1 MILHARLYPG
11 TSRIYNLST
20 PPSAATLIRS
30 DVEHCYSCYR
40 FYDRTCPMVLY
51 SVIFRLTVA
60 QEVLALLNAAF
71 SERDEAKLRLEIA
84 NMKLDSFRGQ
94 EEKEADARDVQQQL
108 VMSCRR
114 QVADLRDV
122 KANFVR
128 LHNSFSSKM
137 RSVSAGDSA

>member
-1 MILHARLYPG
+1 MSNTA
-11 TSRIYNLST
+11 T
-20 PPSAATLIRS
+20 PATA
-30 DVEHCYSCYR
+30 
-40 FYDRTCPMVLY
+40 FT
-51 SVIFRLTVA
+51 T
-60 QEVLALLNAAF
+60 EVLALLNAAF

-84 NMKLDSFRGQ
+84 NMKLDSFKRQ

-137 RSVSAGDSA
+137 RSLRQDPDRIHEVIRELESALQTYELTKVKYADDEDLETSFYDEEHM

>member
-1 MILHARLYPG
+1 
-11 TSRIYNLST
+11 
-20 PPSAATLIRS
+20 
-30 DVEHCYSCYR
+30 
-40 FYDRTCPMVLY
+40 MVLY

-84 NMKLDSFRGQ
+84 NIKLDSFKRQ

>member
-1 MILHARLYPG
+1 MTLHARLYPG
-11 TSRIYNLST
+11 TSRIYNLSP
-20 PPSAATLIRS
+20 PPSVATLIRS

-40 FYDRTCPMVLY
+40 FYDRTCPMVSY
-51 SVIFRLTVA
+51 SVSFRFTVA

-84 NMKLDSFRGQ
+84 NMKLDSFKRQ